1 MPNQMTVR
9 QALKSYGIKLPEPKR
24 QVDPREVEKQMKLK
38 EEQKREVLFQQIW
51 QKTIRGE

>member
-38 EEQKREVLFQQIW
+38 EEQRREALFQNIW

>member
-9 QALKSYGIKLPEPKR
+9 QALKSYGIKLPEPRPK
-24 QVDPREVEKQMKLK
+24 VDPREIEKQMELK
-38 EEQKREVLFQQIW
+38 EEQRREALFQDIW